1 MALDRTDGGLMGVVF
16 IAAAG
21 AANARA
27 ASAART
33 RAAILES
40 AATLFVERG
49 FGAVSLRDIA
59 AQAGLSHPGVLKHFS
74 SKDEILDVIV
84 GDLEQANEDRIGERV
99 MGVDVFVEIARQ
111 NALRP
116 GYIPLFATLAGEATS
131 AAHPA
136 HVRFRDRH
144 RRLRGLSGQFF
155 AQAIADGELS
165 AETDAVGEAIRLAA
179 AWDGLQLIS
188 LYLPDRID
196 VPAML
201 ETHLRQL
208 QGMATAAA
216 GNSGVDS
223 SNAEP
228 TLDFAPWTN
237 DVGYAPG
244 RKRREQIIV
253 EASAVFASRGF
264 YAASLREIAEQ
275 VGIGKSTLLHHF
287 SSKEELLA
295 AVIER
300 RDSTIGERTVFD
312 PQTDPRGTMLS
323 LPDGAR
329 HDAASEPGLIEL
341 YAVLSAEAAAP
352 SHPAHAYFEQRFA
365 MAIDR
370 FAGIISR
377 LDLGPDV
384 DPWFEASWLVALW
397 DGLQLQWLYD
407 PDGVDVGDQL
417 EAHVAALLAR

>member
-1 MALDRTDGGLMGVVF
+1 MGVVF

-99 MGVDVFVEIARQ
+99 MGIDVFVEIARQ

-136 HVRFRDRH
+136 HARFRERH

-208 QGMATAAA
+208 QGVATAA
-216 GNSGVDS
+216 
-223 SNAEP
+223 
-228 TLDFAPWTN
+228 
-237 DVGYAPG
+237 VG
-244 RKRREQIIV
+244 
-253 EASAVFASRGF
+253 
-264 YAASLREIAEQ
+264 
-275 VGIGKSTLLHHF
+275 T
-287 SSKEELLA
+287 
-295 AVIER
+295 
-300 RDSTIGERTVFD
+300 
-312 PQTDPRGTMLS
+312 
-323 LPDGAR
+323 
-329 HDAASEPGLIEL
+329 
-341 YAVLSAEAAAP
+341 
-352 SHPAHAYFEQRFA
+352 
-365 MAIDR
+365 
-370 FAGIISR
+370 
-377 LDLGPDV
+377 
-384 DPWFEASWLVALW
+384 
-397 DGLQLQWLYD
+397 
-407 PDGVDVGDQL
+407 
-417 EAHVAALLAR
+417 

>member
-1 MALDRTDGGLMGVVF
+1 MGVA
-16 IAAAG
+16 IEALAS
-21 AANARA
+21 ARA
-27 ASAART
+27 VGAART

-40 AATLFVERG
+40 ASALFVERG

-59 AQAGLSHPGVLKHFS
+59 AHAGLSHPGVLRHFA

-84 GDLEQANEDRIGERV
+84 DDLERANEDRIGERS
-99 MGVDVFVEIARQ
+99 MDIEVFVEIARQ
-111 NALRP
+111 NSLRA

-131 AAHPA
+131 SAHPA
-136 HVRFRDRH
+136 HARFRERH
-144 RRLRGLSGQFF
+144 RRLRGLSGDFF
-155 AQAIADGELS
+155 GQAIASGILPG
-165 AETDAVGEAIRLAA
+165 ETDAVGEAIRLAA

-188 LYLPDRID
+188 LYLSDRVD

-208 QGMATAAA
+208 QGVAPRVDVAAPVASADSAAEFAT
-216 GNSGVDS
+216 
-223 SNAEP
+223 
-228 TLDFAPWTN
+228 WTN
-237 DVGYAPG
+237 DLGYAPG
-244 RKRREQIIV
+244 RERRERIIV

-287 SSKEELLA
+287 SSKEDLLA

-300 RDSTIGERTVFD
+300 RDSTIGERAVFD
-312 PQTDPRGTMLS
+312 PQTDPRGTLLA

-341 YAVLSAEAAAP
+341 YAVLSAEAAAQ

-370 FAGIISR
+370 FAGMISR
-377 LDLGPDV
+377 LELGPAV
-384 DPWFEASWLVALW
+384 DPWFEAAWLVALW

-407 PDGVDVGDQL
+407 PDSVDVGDQL
-417 EAHVAALLAR
+417 EAHITGLLAR